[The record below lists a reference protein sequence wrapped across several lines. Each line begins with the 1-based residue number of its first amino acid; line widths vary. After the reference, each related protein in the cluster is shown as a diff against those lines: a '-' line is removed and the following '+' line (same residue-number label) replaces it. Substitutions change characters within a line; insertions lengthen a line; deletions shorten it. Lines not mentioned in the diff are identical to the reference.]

1 MPLEGHWERQQTP
14 LRLPTTRGGWAL
26 LAMAVVLIVATVA
39 LLAYAVLDGSSSKP
53 PPAGCI
59 EATSGSSTGGAT
71 IHACG
76 RDAERLCRG
85 SAHQDTPLARALRS
99 QCGRLR
105 GRHAGP

>member
-1 MPLEGHWERQQTP
+1 MPLEGHWERQQAP

-26 LAMAVVLIVATVA
+26 FAMAVVLIAATVA
-39 LLAYAVLDGSSSKP
+39 LLAYVVLDGSSSKRP
-53 PPAGCI
+53 AAGCV
-59 EATSGSSTGGAT
+59 EVTSGSSTGGAT

>member
-14 LRLPTTRGGWAL
+14 LRPPTTRGGWAL
-26 LAMAVVLIVATVA
+26 LATAVVLIVATVA
-39 LLAYAVLDGSSSKP
+39 LLAYAVLDASSKP
-53 PPAGCI
+53 PAAGCI
-59 EATSGSSTGGAT
+59 EVTSGSSTGGAT

>member
-26 LAMAVVLIVATVA
+26 LATAVVLIVATVA
-39 LLAYAVLDGSSSKP
+39 LLAYAVLDASSKP
-53 PPAGCI
+53 PAAGCI
-59 EATSGSSTGGAT
+59 EVTSGSSTGGA
-71 IHACG
+71 
-76 RDAERLCRG
+76 
-85 SAHQDTPLARALRS
+85 DTPLARALRS